1 MPPTTT
7 HLRIGHILYHV
18 RVAGAS
24 ITRSFSTAQ
33 PLLKLRVAHFSQL
46 KCLHE
51 GQGFDPSLLAS
62 DSPQHFPK
70 KLCASLPAFAKWFQ
84 PGPTS
89 GPTQLLAANGPG
101 WELNKG
107 YLLQEAGD
115 CIVPVEYTRPKSQIP
130 DEFTRVLNAF
140 VPGYAATPLQEE
152 FARFEMPLAVFVHC
166 MVMLGNHNDKLPWNR
181 QIPGFL
187 YLAQASLPS
196 LPKSLQDDLPTPAI
210 LNSPPLRGDI
220 YDSSIWMG
228 YTPTYTPL
236 HKDPNPNL
244 FVQLAG
250 SKKVRLFPPDVGL
263 DIFRHVKRE
272 LAKRGEAKP
281 GSPAMRGD
289 EMMMGLE
296 KEMLH
301 GAVFD
306 DTSRF
311 GSLAVRVGLAPG
323 QALYIPKGWWHSIIG
338 YKQGINASV
347 SCLLGS
353 IFVNR

>member
-1 MPPTTT
+1 MPPTTK
-7 HLRIGHILYHV
+7 HLRIGHTPNHV
-18 RVAGAS
+18 RVAGTS
-24 ITRSFSTAQ
+24 IKRSFSTAGR
-33 PLLKLRVAHFSQL
+33 LLKLRVAHFARLQ
-46 KCLHE
+46 CLHE
-51 GQGFDPSLLAS
+51 GKGFDASLLAS
-62 DSPQHFPK
+62 DTPQHFPK
-70 KLCASLPAFAKWFQ
+70 KLCASLPAFSKWFQ
-84 PGPTS
+84 HGPRS
-89 GPTQLLAANGPG
+89 GPTELLAANGLS
-101 WELNKG
+101 WELNQG
-107 YLLQEAGD
+107 YLLHEAAD

-130 DEFTRVLNAF
+130 DDFTGVLNAF
-140 VPGYAATPLQEE
+140 VPGYAAKPNEVE
-152 FARFEMPLAVFVHC
+152 FARFEMPLAVFFHC
-166 MVMLGNHNDKLPWNR
+166 MVMLGNHNDKLPWSR

-210 LNSPPLRGDI
+210 LKSSPLRGDI

-250 SKKVRLFPPDVGL
+250 SKEVRLFPPDVGL

-272 LAKRGEAKP
+272 LAKRGEATS
-281 GSPAMRGD
+281 GSPTMRGD

-301 GAVFD
+301 GAVFA

-311 GSLAVRVGLAPG
+311 GPLAVRVELTPG
-323 QALYIPKGWWHSIIG
+323 QVLYIPKGWWHSIIG

-347 SCLLGS
+347 SCLLGF
-353 IFVNR
+353 IFSNR